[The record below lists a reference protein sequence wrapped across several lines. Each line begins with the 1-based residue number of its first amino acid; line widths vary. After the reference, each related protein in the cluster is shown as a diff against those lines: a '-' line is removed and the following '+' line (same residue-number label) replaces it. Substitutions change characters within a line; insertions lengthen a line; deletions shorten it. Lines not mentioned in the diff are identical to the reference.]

1 MNYYIVYTLDCDNK
15 KSIWKQLYTKWEDA
29 ETDIQK
35 SMEMRYKVYLI
46 NFFESEAMRPKTN
59 RVTPE
64 DAINKTEGV
73 FYSHA
78 MNGSYRYYIM
88 KLDAANA

>member
-15 KSIWKQLYTKWEDA
+15 KTVWKQLYTKWESA
-29 ETDIQK
+29 TEDIQK
-35 SMEMRYKVYLI
+35 AMEVRYRAYLV

-59 RVTPE
+59 QITAE
-64 DAINKTEGV
+64 DALNKTEGV
-73 FYSHA
+73 FYSHT

-88 KLDAANA
+88 KLDVA